1 MPPLQK
7 ISRYTH
13 ILNLSSSRH
22 LSTNANKR
30 CDVCRSLV
38 YGAEPRIL
46 QQAPGGRDNAKVV
59 GKQFFENFSL
69 PHDDGNYFRESSKRA
84 GVNCSICLVYCR
96 FASFRILTIHFIVV
110 EFPT

>member
-69 PHDDGNYFRESSKRA
+69 PHDDGNYFRESNKRA

-96 FASFRILTIHFIVV
+96 FASFRILTIHFIFV